1 MGIKIE
7 VNKNIEETEITI
19 KVNELNQDVYEIQ
32 NILADFFKRRK
43 VIFYKENRSVWD
55 FMCLS
60 SALASVE

>member
-7 VNKNIEETEITI
+7 VNENIEETEITI

-43 VIFYKENRSVWD
+43 VIFIKKIV
-55 FMCLS
+55 
-60 SALASVE
+60 